1 MRIHLADPPPLL
13 RRPPSPRGNKD
24 QFGEFRTRNSFFPYI
39 LFPKRP
45 RDSFEA
51 RLIERGDEG
60 PSCPQLSHRFSR
72 LRKAKGE
79 GSVDSGPLKTRTF
92 EAAFF
97 LFIQNAENLVHLF
110 LYAMI

>member
-51 RLIERGDEG
+51 RLIERATKD
-60 PSCPQLSHRFSR
+60 
-72 LRKAKGE
+72 LRVLNYHTV
-79 GSVDSGPLKTRTF
+79 S
-92 EAAFF
+92 
-97 LFIQNAENLVHLF
+97 LV
-110 LYAMI
+110 YARQRGRGVSIVVL